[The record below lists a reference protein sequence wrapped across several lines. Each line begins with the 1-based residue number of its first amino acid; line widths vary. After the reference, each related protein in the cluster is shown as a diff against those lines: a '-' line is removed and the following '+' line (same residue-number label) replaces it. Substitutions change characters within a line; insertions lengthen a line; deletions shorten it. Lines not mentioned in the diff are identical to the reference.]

1 MPVQALALNC
11 TLKASPA
18 ETSTGVL
25 LSQLCEALEANGVTT
40 TTVRVADHDV
50 KPGVTSDEGAGDE
63 WPAIRQQILDAQI
76 LVIGTPIWLG
86 HPSSICQRVLE
97 RLDAFIGEEDDQ
109 GRIISTDRVAILAT
123 VGNEDGAHHV
133 AAEVYQA
140 LVDVGFT
147 IPANGQVYWVGEA
160 MGSVDYKDLDKP
172 PEKVAQTIEDV
183 ARHGAHLAR
192 VLAASPYPPG

>member
-11 TLKASPA
+11 TLKPSPA

-25 LSQLCEALEANGVTT
+25 LSQLCEALEVNDVTT

-97 RLDAFIGEEDDQ
+97 RLDAFIG
-109 GRIISTDRVAILAT
+109 
-123 VGNEDGAHHV
+123 
-133 AAEVYQA
+133 
-140 LVDVGFT
+140 
-147 IPANGQVYWVGEA
+147 
-160 MGSVDYKDLDKP
+160 
-172 PEKVAQTIEDV
+172 
-183 ARHGAHLAR
+183 
-192 VLAASPYPPG
+192 